1 MRANSDARR
10 ARSGPRPATATPSV
24 ADLVAY
30 FRSAAKPPSAFRV
43 GVEQEKIAVLS
54 DGAPVPYQGPNG
66 IAALLARMEKRSF
79 LPQREDGH
87 IIALERGGDRITV
100 EPGGQVELSGG
111 AQPTA
116 AGCRDMLHAH
126 VAEV

>member
-1 MRANSDARR
+1 MRANSDAPR
-10 ARSGPRPATATPSV
+10 ARSGSRPAAGTPTV

-30 FRSAAKPPSAFRV
+30 FRSAAKPPDAFRV
-43 GVEQEKIAVLS
+43 GVEQEKIGVLA
-54 DGAPVPYQGPNG
+54 DGRPVPYQGPNG
-66 IAALLARMEKRSF
+66 ISALLARLEKRGF

-87 IIALERGGDRITV
+87 IIALQRGGDRITV

-116 AGCRDMLHAH
+116 VGCRDMLRAH
-126 VAEV
+126 VAE